1 MPMSAIATKA
11 KNNHELVYAYQQG
24 DADYN
29 YKDIGPWGNV
39 RNGYCAALTFQ
50 WCEARLKG
58 ADLAFDKSTQMG
70 KKADWHVTR
79 LHNLSKSDMLGYDET
94 MKELGLRRDAGTSIP
109 GAPDAVKLAN
119 QAAKATGLYF
129 VQYKRTGGGHIAA
142 IEVESRWY
150 HYFDANFG
158 HFILKDKAR
167 FVVWY
172 GGFLT
177 DSGYTTRYTV
187 KSIVTP
193 VHRLTSGSV
202 ADLAR
207 RFGG

>member
-1 MPMSAIATKA
+1 MGQRAQRLLRGVDVPMVRGASEGRRPRLRQVDADGQEGRLARHPPA
-11 KNNHELVYAYQQG
+11 QSQQVRHARLRRNHEG
-24 DADYN
+24 
-29 YKDIGPWGNV
+29 
-39 RNGYCAALTFQ
+39 T
-50 WCEARLKG
+50 G
-58 ADLAFDKSTQMG
+58 AE
-70 KKADWHVTR
+70 TR
-79 LHNLSKSDMLGYDET
+79 C
-94 MKELGLRRDAGTSIP
+94 GTSIP

-119 QAAKATGLYF
+119 QGAKATGLYF
-129 VQYKRTGGGHIAA
+129 VQYKRSGGGHIAA

-158 HFILKDKAR
+158 HFMLKDKAR
-167 FVVWY
+167 FVIWY
-172 GGFLT
+172 DGFLT
-177 DSGYTTRYTV
+177 ESGYKTRYTV